1 MTISA
6 NGVTQYSPDEMIF
19 TPIEQWEREY
29 IFYLKLLKVYVI
41 SLSFIPFI
49 KIFSNIFIIL
59 FYFQLRTFVIFRMWK
74 AFYIWKKSVTYKKF
88 ISAKN
93 FINDNLFIT
102 DAILSKALLEIKSM
116 CSIFLD
122 SSFFDNNFFEKILL
136 FYFAEKQ
143 VKKLYL
149 YKREIT
155 VYVVLV

>member
-29 IFYLKLLKVYVI
+29 IFYLKLLKVYI
-41 SLSFIPFI
+41 TALSFIISFI
-49 KIFSNIFIIL
+49 LSNFFPNIFIIL
-59 FYFQLRTFVIFRMWK
+59 FYFQLRTFIIFRMWK
-74 AFYIWKKSVTYKKF
+74 AFYIWRKSVIYKKF

-116 CSIFLD
+116 CTIFLD
-122 SSFFDNNFFEKILL
+122 SSFFDNSFFEKILL

-143 VKKLYL
+143 VKIY
-149 YKREIT
+149 YI
-155 VYVVLV
+155 